1 MRSRVLAS
9 WCLPAALSGVL
20 IGCGTRTEATKSS
33 GPPAES
39 VPVDAGPPLFAA
51 VAPPVYKATTERGEP
66 LVVPNCVV
74 QYEDRQT
81 VSAEVDGTIE
91 LFATTFK
98 PGEYEKLTAEQR
110 AEWVVYHPRDP
121 NPKSPTPLKRVREG
135 ATVDARQVVAFMDD
149 QLIRARLEG
158 AEKIKKSA
166 VEARGNAT
174 RGVEAAQ
181 KKYDLSVEV
190 GKAGN
195 ISRKDLLDDII
206 TLSRFLENLDQS
218 TQQIAKSEAD
228 YKEQEVLLGRHQ
240 IKSGVNGVIRTIS
253 RRPGEYVKAGE
264 KIMEIE
270 GTDKV
275 RIEGQLDV
283 QHMRAVRYG
292 MEVTVEPALPSAP
305 LASHTGHRQPVTG
318 ITVTAHPE
326 GPLVVSVGAD
336 GTALVWDP
344 NLGKSANRPKIPH
357 NLPHPVGVKSV
368 AATPATT
375 KAALVITGGDDGK
388 IRIWDV
394 TNHDRLP
401 TSPKTEPEDAHSS
414 PVQAISVNHDGR
426 FFATA
431 AGRDVFVWD
440 LATAKKLYS
449 LPLEH
454 RDSVTSVNFTPQNTL
469 VTASKDGTIKVWKL
483 GTERA
488 AVVRTLDHRAGAID
502 VLGVSRDG
510 ARVLF
515 DQDKTRV
522 DLVDPATGQT
532 VGQVQ
537 NVGSVGSFST
547 LAVFGQDEVPAGVD
561 AATKPYTIVTAGS
574 DGDLKGSVQ
583 VWQAERTGGRGS
595 EVGRLITPG
604 RAAVTTAAFSPVRRE
619 PFLVVG
625 TAAGTVHLWK
635 PPTEAPKKRSGRIV
649 NIDATDTK
657 YLTVRVEMNNS
668 ELQLLDHSIANVI
681 INPEK

>member
-9 WCLPAALSGVL
+9 WCLPAALTGAL
-20 IGCGTRTEATKSS
+20 LGCGTNSPNTGSS
-33 GPPAES
+33 PNTSGEQPKHT
-39 VPVDAGPPLFAA
+39 DAGSPLFPA
-51 VAPPVYKATTERGEP
+51 VAPPEYKATTERGEP
-66 LVVPNCVV
+66 LVVPNALVS
-74 QYEDRQT
+74 YEERQT

-91 LFATTFK
+91 LFATPFA
-98 PGEYEKLTAEQR
+98 PGEYEKLTADQR

-121 NPKSPTPLKRVREG
+121 NPKNPTPLKRIRESMPI
-135 ATVDARQVVAFMDD
+135 DARQIVAFMDD
-149 QLIRARLEG
+149 QLVRARLEG
-158 AEKIKKSA
+158 VEKIKKSA
-166 VEARGNAT
+166 
-174 RGVEAAQ
+174 EAALLNAEKSTDAAT
-181 KKYDLSVEV
+181 KKLEQSEKIA
-190 GKAGN
+190 GKYT
-195 ISRKDLLDDII
+195 RDWLDDLI
-206 TLSRFLENLDQS
+206 TLSRFRENLDQAN
-218 TQQIAKSEAD
+218 QQIAKSEAD
-228 YKEQEVLLGRHQ
+228 RQEQQVLLGRHQ

-283 QHMRAVRYG
+283 QHMRAIRHS
-292 MEVTVEPALPSAP
+292 MEVVVEPALPSAP
-305 LASHTGHRQPVTG
+305 LVSHTGHRQPVTG
-318 ITVTAHPE
+318 VAVTAHPD

-344 NLGKSANRPKIPH
+344 NLGKSANRPTVPH
-357 NLPHPVGVKSV
+357 NLPHPVGVRSV
-368 AATPATT
+368 AATPVTA

-394 TNHDRLP
+394 ANRNRLP
-401 TSPKTEPEDAHSS
+401 ATPKSEPEETHSS
-414 PVQAISVNHDGR
+414 SVQAVTISHDGK

-431 AGRDVFVWD
+431 AGRDVFVWE
-440 LATAKKLYS
+440 LAGAKKLYS

-454 RDSVTSVNFTPQNTL
+454 RDSVTAVSFTPQNTL
-469 VTASKDGTIKVWKL
+469 ITASKDGTIKVWKL

-488 AVVRTLDHRAGAID
+488 VVSRTIDHRAGVLD

-510 ARVLF
+510 ARMLF

-522 DLVDPATGQT
+522 DLVDPANGQT

-537 NVGSVGSFST
+537 NVGSAGSFSS
-547 LAVFGQDEVPAGVD
+547 LAVFGPDEVPAGAQAVD
-561 AATKPYTIVTAGS
+561 VPYTIATAGG
-574 DGDLKGSVQ
+574 DGDLKGAVQ
-583 VWQAERTGGRGS
+583 VWKAARTGGRGS

-604 RAAVTTAAFSPVRRE
+604 RVPVTAAAFSPVRNE
-619 PFLVVG
+619 PFLIVG
-625 TAAGTVHLWK
+625 TSAGTVHLWK
-635 PPTEAPKKRSGRIV
+635 PPTELPKKHSGRIV

-657 YLTVRVEMNNS
+657 YVTVRVEMNNK
-668 ELQLLDHSIANVI
+668 ELRLLDHSVANII